1 MKSALFAFAV
11 FLAALQIALGLT
23 GVGLGLVVG
32 QCSETIHLD
41 SGASSEQCSAAP
53 SFVAL
58 AAAVAGGGAIALV
71 GLRVARQRP
80 LLASAA
86 VLAGAMFGF
95 PLVITLILVVIPFFL
110 AVTGI
115 LAIHL
120 AFEDRSHAS
129 TGTPL

>member
-32 QCSETIHLD
+32 QCSDTIHLD
-41 SGASSEQCSAAP
+41 SGANSEQCSAAP

-95 PLVITLILVVIPFFL
+95 PLVITLI
-110 AVTGI
+110 
-115 LAIHL
+115 
-120 AFEDRSHAS
+120 
-129 TGTPL
+129 